1 MKNTTTTTTK
11 IQYAKGV
18 EKIAREKTLENQRKE
33 GDARTACNARNNDN
47 NGGVLSAKRILFTTK
62 RAMMNRAGT
71 GRYVLWNGRIAAH
84 YAM

>member
-62 RAMMNRAGT
+62 RADDET
-71 GRYVLWNGRIAAH
+71 GKR
-84 YAM
+84 